1 MKSSIDILIQN
12 GLIVTMDDVNRVIE
26 DGAVAIQDTEIIDV
40 GTTSDL
46 DAKYEAK
53 EVIDADQHIVMPGLI
68 NAHTHLAMTLFRGF
82 ADDLPLDP
90 FLARVWEA
98 EGRFI
103 RPDTVEI
110 GTRLAF
116 AELIRGGTTMALDMY
131 WFPEASAEVAS
142 SVGFRLINGPIF
154 VDFDGPDGIPAAE
167 RAQRGREFFHRY
179 TENPFILPCVLPHG
193 TYTVSP
199 DILTQ
204 AWELADEFDA
214 LFHTHASET
223 ADEVSTV
230 RERYGKTPPEHLDHL
245 GLLTPRTS
253 LAHCVHLNEADIEI
267 VAERGAA
274 VVHCPISN
282 LKMGSGIAPLPQM
295 HAAGVPVLLGTDGSA
310 TGNDLDMWKHMRI
323 AAILHRGV
331 HHDPTFQPAEKV
343 VSSVTRE
350 AAEALGIGNRFG
362 SIEAGKFA
370 DLILIDL
377 NSVHLAPMYNVFSH
391 LVYAVGRED
400 VSTVIIHGRVVMRQR
415 ELLTIDEAETVART
429 RELAAKFAEAMPLS

>member
-1 MKSSIDILIQN
+1 MKPSIDLLIEN

-26 DGAVAIQDTEIIDV
+26 DGAVAIREAKIIEI
-40 GTTSDL
+40 GTTSEL
-46 DAKYEAK
+46 CARYETK
-53 EVIDADQHIVMPGLI
+53 EEIDADGHIVMPGLI

-82 ADDLPLDP
+82 AEDLPLDP

-116 AELIRGGTTMALDMY
+116 AEMIRGGTTMALDMY
-131 WFPEASAEVAS
+131 WFPEASADVAS
-142 SVGFRLINGPIF
+142 AAGFRLINGPIF
-154 VDFDGPDGIPAAE
+154 VDFDGPDGIPTTE
-167 RAQRGREFFHRY
+167 RAQRGREFFQRY
-179 TENPFILPCVLPHG
+179 AENPFILPCVLPHG

-204 AWELADEFDA
+204 AWELANEFDA

-223 ADEVSTV
+223 TDEVATV
-230 RERYGKTPPEHLDHL
+230 RERYGLTPPQHLDHL
-245 GLLTPRTS
+245 GLLSQRAS
-253 LAHCVHLNEADIEI
+253 LAHCVHLSDDDIRLI
-267 VAERGAA
+267 AERGAV

-295 HAAGVPVLLGTDGSA
+295 HAAGIPVLLGTDGAA
-310 TGNDLDMWKHMRI
+310 TGNDLDTWKQMRL
-323 AAILHRGV
+323 AAILHRGLN
-331 HHDPTFQPAEKV
+331 HDPTFNPAEKV
-343 VSSVTRE
+343 VATVTRG
-350 AAEALGIGNRFG
+350 AATALGIGDRFG
-362 SIEAGKFA
+362 SLEAGKFA

-377 NSVHLAPMYNVFSH
+377 DSVHLVPMYDVFSH

-400 VSTVIIHGRVVMRQR
+400 VDTVIIHGQVVMRQR
-415 ELLTIDEAETVART
+415 ELLTIDEVETVART
-429 RELAAKFAEAMPLS
+429 REVAAKFVETMPL

>member
-1 MKSSIDILIQN
+1 MKPSIDILIRN
-12 GLIVTMDDVNRVIE
+12 GLIVTMDDANRVID
-26 DGAVAIQDTEIIDV
+26 DGAVAIQNAEIIDV

-53 EVIDADQHIVMPGLI
+53 EEIDVDQHIVMPGLI

-116 AELIRGGTTMALDMY
+116 AEMIRGGTTMALDMY
-131 WFPEASAEVAS
+131 WFPEASAEVAN

-167 RAQRGREFFHRY
+167 RAHRGREFFQRY
-179 TENPFILPCVLPHG
+179 AESPFILPCVLPHG

-204 AWELADEFDA
+204 AWELAGEFDA

-223 ADEVSTV
+223 ADEVATV

-253 LAHCVHLNEADIEI
+253 LAHCVHLNENDVEI
-267 VAERGAA
+267 LAEHGAA

-282 LKMGSGIAPLPQM
+282 LKMASGIAPLPQM
-295 HAAGVPVLLGTDGSA
+295 HAAGVPVLLGTDGAS
-310 TGNDLDMWKHMRI
+310 TGNDLDMWKQMRI

-331 HHDPTFQPAEKV
+331 QLDPTLNPTEEV
-343 VSSVTRE
+343 VRMVTCE
-350 AAEALGIGNRFG
+350 AAEALGIGDRFG
-362 SIEAGKFA
+362 SIESGKFA

-377 NSVHLAPMYNVFSH
+377 RSTHLVPMYDVFSH

-400 VSTVIIHGRVVMRQR
+400 ISTVIIHGRVVMRER
-415 ELLTIDEAETVART
+415 ELLTIDEAETVAHT
-429 RELAAKFAEAMPLS
+429 RELASQFAEAMPL